1 MLRKLLK
8 VLGPI
13 VLGITIALLYVGAAQ
28 AASFIS
34 SYPPPESIKYQ
45 GNVVQQSRLYY
56 YHWTYFSDTG
66 EWVTI
71 GPWKASRY
79 DWPQADR
86 VASGSRVNVV
96 IRFKDRP
103 DQLYVT
109 RYGSVYA
116 NGGPRGGGTR
126 VPVTLYPIKPVNP
139 TPGDYVS
146 KWGAYFKL
154 PPGNH
159 RIVIRTGYFPPTHG
173 GPHSFGVETRLAHLK
188 AY

>member
-1 MLRKLLK
+1 MLRKLLAILAGV
-8 VLGPI
+8 VLA
-13 VLGITIALLYVGAAQ
+13 VAFVGAAQ

-45 GNVVQQSRLYY
+45 GNVVQQTKLYY

-66 EWVTI
+66 DWVTI

-79 DWPQADR
+79 DWPQADT
-86 VASGSRVNVV
+86 VAAGRRVNVV
-96 IRFKDRP
+96 VRFKDKP
-103 DQLYVT
+103 DQLFVT

-116 NGGPRGGGTR
+116 NGGPRGSGTK
-126 VPVTLYPIKPVNP
+126 VPVTLYPIKPIKE
-139 TPGDYVS
+139 TPDDYVS

-159 RIVIRTGYFPPTHG
+159 RIIIRTGYFPPDNGH
-173 GPHSFGVETRLAHLK
+173 HSFGVETRLAHLK

>member
-1 MLRKLLK
+1 MLRKLLAILAGV
-8 VLGPI
+8 VLA
-13 VLGITIALLYVGAAQ
+13 VAFVGAAQ

-34 SYPPPESIKYQ
+34 SYPPPESIKNQ
-45 GNVVQQSRLYY
+45 GNVVQQTQLYY
-56 YHWTYFSDTG
+56 YRWTYFSDTG

-86 VASGSRVNVV
+86 VASGRRVNVV
-96 IRFKDRP
+96 VRFKDKP
-103 DQLYVT
+103 DQLFVT

-116 NGGPRGGGTR
+116 NGGPRGSGTK
-126 VPVTLYPIKPVNP
+126 VPVTLYPIKESPD
-139 TPGDYVS
+139 GYVS

-159 RIVIRTGYFPPTHG
+159 RITIRTGYFPPDSSH
-173 GPHSFGVETRLAHLK
+173 HSFGVETRLAHLK